1 MSLTYEYIYYLHIGL
16 ANLLPPGHE
25 CNWPSGSPGDPG
37 LILLEGEV
45 AFIAVLVTPNF
56 EPLERRT
63 LKCFVAPIT
72 LPAIPPSPHNLEFR
86 LKVVNGANLI
96 SVPAFGDTHTGMAI
110 PPYAS
115 LPDPELI
122 WTAYHETGDSPPPPA
137 LDAPDQTEIIVRW
150 LCERNGCSLRPL
162 LNAPSDPYE
171 RLLALL
177 RQADLIVRPVTLEN
191 KDLRNDCGDLIALIE
206 NGPLLL
212 LSEDSG
218 YKVRN
223 PVNPQ
228 RQSRPL
234 TPKDT
239 RQWNQPWKALEILP
253 TLQPK
258 NLKPRELVYFS
269 FGKARHQGSVFIAA
283 TIIGLLIGFAL
294 AIGKEVGAS
303 RWIAGIGAT
312 GALLGIGLALLSNS
326 FRLPLIAAFI
336 STLVGLLVPTINT
349 LLTNVALPEKDVGLM
364 IQMGV
369 LFLAAAI
376 ADVGLRWTETR
387 TLLNVQERGQHRLQ
401 LAALYRLL
409 SLPISFFRNY
419 KVGELTLRF
428 GAIAQAQDEIRNL
441 LSGGALQS
449 LMTGVFLLF
458 MLRISVKLTGL
469 AVLLAVLLVIPTV
482 LIGRQSLRLER
493 QREECLAEA
502 NSRNIELISSVSKLR
517 LTGVE
522 DSAARYWWG
531 PYREAISMQFEVDI
545 RAALASLLST
555 SMPNLGTLLLFI
567 VITRLAA
574 EANKNPLLSLPNLG
588 QLLGFISAFATFIGA
603 VASLST
609 LMVKAFE
616 LPVLIERAKPILLS
630 KPETNNDNIDP
641 GRLEGKIDFVNVFFC
656 YRDSGPWV
664 INGFNLT
671 IMPGEFVAIV
681 GPTGSGK
688 TTLSRLL
695 LGLETPQQGSILLD
709 GRPLD
714 RLRIELVRRQM
725 GVVTQN
731 TSLLAG
737 SIHEVI
743 AGGVEISPE
752 VAWEAAEA
760 ADLAEDIRSLPM
772 GMHTMLPEGGAG
784 LSGGQRQRL
793 AIARALAR
801 KPRLLVLDEAT
812 SSLDNITQAKVS
824 RNLQSL
830 GITMLIIAHRLSTIR
845 NADRIVVLKQG
856 TVVQEG
862 TFRTLTAK
870 EGPFMQLM
878 QRQLDGEIIEKGAAI

>member
-1 MSLTYEYIYYLHIGL
+1 MLG
-16 ANLLPPGHE
+16 NVLPPGHE
-25 CNWPSGSPGDPG
+25 CSWPSGSPGEPG
-37 LILLEGEV
+37 LVLLEGEV
-45 AFIAVLVTPNF
+45 AFIAVLVTSNL
-56 EPLERRT
+56 EPLERQT
-63 LKCFVAPIT
+63 LKYFVGPIS
-72 LPAIPPSPHNLEFR
+72 LPSIPASTHNLEFR
-86 LKVVNGANLI
+86 LKVVSSANLV
-96 SVPAFGDTHTGMAI
+96 SMSARGDTLNGMDI
-110 PPYAS
+110 PPYGS
-115 LPDPELI
+115 LPDPDRI
-122 WTAYHETGDSPPPPA
+122 WATFHETNDVTC
-137 LDAPDQTEIIVRW
+137 APIPQATDPTDILVRW
-150 LCERNGCSLRPL
+150 LCERNECSPRPL
-162 LNAPSDPYE
+162 LNAPRDSYE
-171 RLLALL
+171 RLLSLL
-177 RQADLIVRPVTLEN
+177 KQADFIVRPVTLEN

-206 NGPLLL
+206 NGPVLL
-212 LSEDSG
+212 LSEASG
-218 YKVRN
+218 YKIRN
-223 PVNPQ
+223 PNNPQ
-228 RQSRPL
+228 RKARQL
-234 TPKDT
+234 TPKDI

-253 TLQPK
+253 TLQPRD
-258 NLKPRELVYFS
+258 LKPKGLVYFS
-269 FGKARHQGSVFIAA
+269 FGKARHQVPVFIAA
-283 TIIGLLIGFAL
+283 TVVGLLIGFAL

-312 GALLGIGLALLSNS
+312 GAMLGIGLALLSNS

-364 IQMGV
+364 IQMGI

-387 TLLNVQERGQHRLQ
+387 TLLNVQERGQQRLQ

-449 LMTGVFLLF
+449 LLTGVFLLF

-469 AVLLAVLLVIPTV
+469 AILLAVFLVVPTV
-482 LIGRQSLRLER
+482 LIGRQSLRIER
-493 QREECLAEA
+493 QKEECLAEA

-517 LTGVE
+517 LSGVE

-555 SMPNLGTLLLFI
+555 SMPNFSTLLLFI

-641 GRLEGKIDFVNVFFC
+641 GQLEGKIDFVNLFFS
-656 YRDSGPWV
+656 YRDSIPWV

-671 IMPGEFVAIV
+671 IMPGEFIAIV

-695 LGLETPQQGSILLD
+695 LGLETPQHGSILID
-709 GRPLD
+709 GRPLN

-731 TSLLAG
+731 ISLLAG

-743 AGGVEISPE
+743 AGGVEISTD

-760 ADLAEDIRSLPM
+760 ADLADDIRSLPM
-772 GMHTMLPEGGAG
+772 GMQTMLPEGGAG

-801 KPRLLVLDEAT
+801 KPRLMVLDEAT

-830 GITMLIIAHRLSTIR
+830 RITMLIIAHRLSTIR
-845 NADRIVVLKQG
+845 NADRIVVLNQG

-862 TFRTLTAK
+862 TFDTLTAK
-870 EGPFMQLM
+870 EGPFIELM
-878 QRQLDGEIIEKGAAI
+878 QRQLNGEMIEKASTK